1 MSSHSK
7 VQPEPE
13 TVTLTC
19 QSCRSSFEEIMA
31 YREAK
36 ERAGNYL
43 PLCIKCDQDA
53 LIPACLVHH
62 YIIEEG
68 QISDISGGS
77 LLIATLKPLVGAIL
91 TVEDL

>member
-1 MSSHSK
+1 MNSHSE

-19 QSCRSSFEEIMA
+19 QSCRSLFEEIMA

-36 ERAGNYL
+36 ESAGDYL
-43 PLCIKCDQDA
+43 PLCIKCDENA
-53 LIPACLVHH
+53 LIPACSVYH
-62 YIIEEG
+62 YVVEEG
-68 QISDISGGS
+68 QITEVSGGS
-77 LLIATLKPLVGAIL
+77 LLIATLKPLVGALL